1 MKNTIYPEFL
11 QPIFDKVATHFL
23 SMTHPSS
30 APDKSMCYYRDENS
44 GDRCFIGALIQDEDY
59 TPEIEGVAIR
69 SHHTGYRPI
78 GTRGKLEVAVV
89 RGMNA
94 LGIEIDELDDDLRD
108 TLDELQ
114 VIHDGWGEAKYGRES
129 VKRSLI
135 EFAQGR
141 KLSAAV
147 LTAEVVA

>member
-1 MKNTIYPEFL
+1 MKNTISPEIL
-11 QPIFDKVATHFL
+11 QPIFDTVATHFL

-30 APDKSMCYYRDENS
+30 APDKSMCYYRDPESTN
-44 GDRCFIGALIQDEDY
+44 RCFIGALIQDEDY
-59 TPEIEGVAIR
+59 VPDIEGVAIR
-69 SHHTGYRPI
+69 SHQSGYRPI

-114 VIHDGWGEAKYGRES
+114 VIHDGWGDAKYGRES
-129 VKRSLI
+129 VKHRLI

-141 KLSAAV
+141 KLSDAV

>member
-1 MKNTIYPEFL
+1 MLSPEFL

-59 TPEIEGVAIR
+59 DPKIEGLAIR
-69 SHHTGYRPI
+69 SHHTGYRPV
-78 GTRGKLEVAVV
+78 GTRGMLEVAVV
-89 RGMNA
+89 RGLNA
-94 LGIEIDELDDDLRD
+94 LGIEIDELNDDLRD

-114 VIHDGWGEAKYGRES
+114 VIHDGWGEAKYGREG
-129 VKRSLI
+129 VMNRLI
-135 EFAQGR
+135 SFAKHR
-141 KLSAAV
+141 KLSAAA
-147 LTAEVVA
+147 LTAEVVK